1 MHSLLGRI
9 TSAQIHKAPFPYVV
23 IPNALDPDLCDAL
36 LRSFPPL
43 SAITGGEPYVSN
55 QRFSYTAAEALDNA
69 SLSREWRDMV
79 SYHVSQSFFGEVL
92 SRFKEHMQAQYP
104 NISGHIGGV
113 DSWRVG
119 MRNKDTFTDRDI
131 LLDAQI
137 SINTP
142 VVDRASSV
150 KISHIDNERELF
162 AGLLY
167 LRDPRDDSQGGDLEI
182 YRAKRQPR
190 FHGPRLIAN
199 RFVEK
204 ITSIPYTH
212 NTFVFFLNTPHAIHG
227 VSPRSVTRFPR
238 LLFNVIGEVRDP
250 LFDIRAYRE
259 SFLDKIIRHV
269 WH

>member
-43 SAITGGEPYVSN
+43 SAITGGKPYASN
-55 QRFSYTAAEALDNA
+55 QRFSYTGADALGDA

-79 SYHVSQSFFGEVL
+79 HYHLSQAFLDEVVLFFQ
-92 SRFKEHMQAQYP
+92 EHMKRLYP
-104 NISGHIGGV
+104 SLSQNVGGPHE
-113 DSWRVG
+113 WRAGV
-119 MRNKDTFTDRDI
+119 RNRDTFDHHHI

-142 VVDRASSV
+142 VTEKVSSV
-150 KISHIDNERELF
+150 KIAHIDNERELF